1 MSESVE
7 ILFKLLRIALGSEEK
22 HDLPSGIN
30 WKEVV
35 DLSFDQGVAAI
46 AVDGLQRSLERG
58 FAHDNDTLS
67 YDDDNQERLGVRLML
82 EDILAPKVVRH
93 YESRFLAHLNILRML
108 WTNRWKFRLY
118 SDTSLLATVWRYVY
132 GHWFDRDNV

>member
-22 HDLPSGIN
+22 CDLPSGIN

-46 AVDGLQRSLERG
+46 AVDGLQKRLEARG
-58 FAHDNDTLS
+58 
-67 YDDDNQERLGVRLML
+67 
-82 EDILAPKVVRH
+82 
-93 YESRFLAHLNILRML
+93 
-108 WTNRWKFRLY
+108 
-118 SDTSLLATVWRYVY
+118 
-132 GHWFDRDNV
+132 